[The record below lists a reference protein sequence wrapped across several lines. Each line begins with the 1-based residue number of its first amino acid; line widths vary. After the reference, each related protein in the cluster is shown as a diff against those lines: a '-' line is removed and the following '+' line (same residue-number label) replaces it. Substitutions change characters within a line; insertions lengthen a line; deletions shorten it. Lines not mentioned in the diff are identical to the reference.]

1 MIAHLEI
8 QEKLTQDFHTRF
20 GETPG
25 FIVRAP
31 GRVNLIGEHTDYND
45 GFVLPMAIDR
55 SIWIAARP
63 REDLQVDCYSMDF
76 DEGLTFSLDDFQR
89 ESHGWGEYLKGVAWV
104 LQEEGYSLK
113 GWDGVVVGDIPI
125 GAGLSSSAAIE
136 MATLRTFSVVSDFTW
151 DAVRMAKLGQS
162 TEVRWVGVN
171 SGIMDQMVSAL
182 GEEGHALL
190 IDCRSLD
197 VDSIPMP
204 DGIVVL
210 VFDTC
215 VRRNLVD
222 SAYNERQAQCQE
234 AARFCGVSSLRDL
247 TSDVLETFTQSMKPI
262 LYRRARHVVSENER
276 TLQAVEAL
284 RLGDVPLFGE
294 LMNASHWSLKEDYEV
309 SSGELDMLVE
319 MAQSE
324 GTLGARMTGAGFGGC
339 IVSLVDESSVER
351 ISRRVMERYREKT
364 GLQSKAYPCVAAEG
378 VELIKL
384 G

>member
-1 MIAHLEI
+1 MIANLEI
-8 QEKLTQDFHTRF
+8 QAKLTQEFHAQF
-20 GETPG
+20 GESPE

-63 REDLQVDCYSMDF
+63 REDRQVICYSMDF
-76 DEGLTFSLDDFQR
+76 DEDLEFSLDDIQR
-89 ESHGWGEYLKGVAWV
+89 EPHGWGEYLKGVAWV
-104 LQEEGYSLK
+104 LQEEGYTLK

-162 TEVRWVGVN
+162 TEINWVGVN

-182 GEEGHALL
+182 GEAGHALL
-190 IDCRSLD
+190 IDCRSLE
-197 VDSIPMP
+197 VENIPMP
-204 DGIVVL
+204 EGIVML
-210 VFDTC
+210 VFDSSI
-215 VRRNLVD
+215 RRGLVD

-234 AARFCGVSSLRDL
+234 AASFCGVETLRDL
-247 TSDVLETFTQSMKPI
+247 SGDVLETFRQGIEPI
-262 LYRRARHVVSENER
+262 LFRRAHHVVSENER

-284 RLGDVPLFGE
+284 RVGDTLLFGE
-294 LMNASHWSLKEDYEV
+294 LMNASHESLKEDYDV
-309 SSGELDMLVE
+309 SSDELDTLVE
-319 MAQSE
+319 LAQSE
-324 GTLGARMTGAGFGGC
+324 GALGARMTGAGFGGC
-339 IVSLVDESSVER
+339 IVSLVDENLLEGISLRVKER
-351 ISRRVMERYREKT
+351 FGEKT
-364 GLQSKAYPCVAAEG
+364 GLQAKAYPCVAADG
-378 VELIKL
+378 VELIEL